1 MKKVLV
7 SVVLGLGML
16 SNANALA
23 GDAEAGKTKA
33 AVCAA
38 CHGNNGIGSTDMY
51 PNLAGQHA
59 DYIVKQLK
67 AFKSGDRKDPVM
79 APMAMPLS
87 DTDMADVAAY
97 FATFNIDGSSKGGD
111 SAAASGTAPAAVA
124 AAAPAAYKP
133 DPVKGKSLYIHGDK
147 ARGITSCIG
156 CHGEDG
162 NSDVLINPNLSN
174 QHAEYIEKQL
184 AAFKA
189 SSRHNAV
196 MNQVAGNMTAEDI
209 ADIGAYFKDTAAV
222 ADVKA
227 SVPVAAK
234 SFGGDIA
241 KGKTL
246 AATCAACHGA
256 DGNAALPMHPSLAG
270 QGEAYLV
277 KQIHDFKKGKE
288 GRDNAVMYPMVA
300 SLSDQD
306 IKDLSAF
313 FASQELRPANAEAN
327 EVGKKLYF
335 SGDNTRS
342 ITACAAC
349 HSVDGKGMENAM
361 FPGIAGQNADY
372 LKSQL
377 EQFRSGARNNDR
389 GSMMRNIAAKLT
401 DEDIAALSQ
410 FMASIR

>member
-222 ADVKA
+222 
-227 SVPVAAK
+227 
-234 SFGGDIA
+234 G
-241 KGKTL
+241 
-246 AATCAACHGA
+246 
-256 DGNAALPMHPSLAG
+256 SLRYVL
-270 QGEAYLV
+270 EYAY
-277 KQIHDFKKGKE
+277 K
-288 GRDNAVMYPMVA
+288 
-300 SLSDQD
+300 
-306 IKDLSAF
+306 
-313 FASQELRPANAEAN
+313 
-327 EVGKKLYF
+327 
-335 SGDNTRS
+335 
-342 ITACAAC
+342 
-349 HSVDGKGMENAM
+349 
-361 FPGIAGQNADY
+361 
-372 LKSQL
+372 
-377 EQFRSGARNNDR
+377 
-389 GSMMRNIAAKLT
+389 
-401 DEDIAALSQ
+401 
-410 FMASIR
+410 